1 LSRSDVIIISTT
13 AGKLLAAF
21 STISVTLARKF
32 VIAVVKL
39 LPTGEDFASHV
50 YPCYTSHRKETIMT
64 NNPPSAQIKP
74 G

>member
-1 LSRSDVIIISTT
+1 MASSRVLRALS
-13 AGKLLAAF
+13 A
-21 STISVTLARKF
+21 VTLARKF

-74 G
+74 ASMVSPSS